1 MTIFW
6 AKFFGQN
13 FLGTFLGAKKL
24 GKNFWGKYFG
34 HIFGG
39 KMFWAKFW
47 RFSVH
52 PAFYLGICD
61 PDLGHHPRFRLPLHA
76 HRLLQPQGPPG
87 SLQTGEGGGPKAG
100 VRRPLPLG
108 TAGR

>member
-1 MTIFW
+1 MIRILGNFGG

-13 FLGTFLGAKKL
+13 FLGK
-24 GKNFWGKYFG
+24 
-34 HIFGG
+34 I
-39 KMFWAKFW
+39 FWAKFLGQIIG
-47 RFSVH
+47 RFSGH

-100 VRRPLPLG
+100 VRRPLPL
-108 TAGR
+108 